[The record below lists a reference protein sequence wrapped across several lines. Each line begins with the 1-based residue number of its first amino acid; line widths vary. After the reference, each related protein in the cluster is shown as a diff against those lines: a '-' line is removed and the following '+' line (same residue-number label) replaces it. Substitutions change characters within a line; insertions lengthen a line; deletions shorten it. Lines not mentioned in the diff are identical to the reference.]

1 MECKDHDQYTVKV
14 DGTGRVTLRNRKF
27 LRQLKQIPKHS
38 SPSPPPLPSDP
49 TIQSVPAHDPETEAT
64 CEEVPETAPYPVSS
78 MPTVSPHTYPS
89 PEPSPG
95 YYTPQPASPARSVTR
110 TPTPAPS
117 PTRPTPT
124 VTTVPATPVVTRT
137 QRTRRPN
144 TLFNPETWDL
154 GGLEDDSPTLT
165 RRQVA
170 EIFLNIA
177 QNLDKGL

>member
-1 MECKDHDQYTVKV
+1 M
-14 DGTGRVTLRNRKF
+14 
-27 LRQLKQIPKHS
+27 
-38 SPSPPPLPSDP
+38 
-49 TIQSVPAHDPETEAT
+49 EAT
-64 CEEVPETAPYPVSS
+64 SKEVPETAPYPVSP
-78 MPTVSPHTYPS
+78 MPTVLPHTYPS

-95 YYTPQPASPARSVTR
+95 FYTPQPSPGNYTPQPASPVRSAAGA
-110 TPTPAPS
+110 PAPAPS
-117 PTRPTPT
+117 PTGPTPT

-154 GGLEDDSPTLT
+154 GGLEADSPTLT

-177 QNLDKGL
+177 QHLDKGL